1 MTRNEQCCDQA
12 HSTARPVAGKN
23 RARQEVLPISVA
35 YTKSCLRCPIDVLP
49 ATFWVGRFRDES
61 DSALLENSRTGVE
74 AAICILLYD
83 AECQMRYARGLNHLG
98 SFQLDLLAAEMLEQ
112 SDTFTEEYGHELDLY
127 FVKKTRF

>member
-1 MTRNEQCCDQA
+1 MTGNEQCCDQA

-35 YTKSCLRCPIDVLP
+35 YTKSCLRYPIDVLP
-49 ATFWVGRFRDES
+49 AAFGWADFGTNRIPS
-61 DSALLENSRTGVE
+61 YLKTVE
-74 AAICILLYD
+74 PASICILLYD

-112 SDTFTEEYGHELDLY
+112 SDTFTEEYGREVDLY
-127 FVKKTRF
+127 FVK